1 MGFCRGLGFTG
12 DTKRAQRMATWGIA
26 GRSTS
31 TLMRATW
38 RATTA
43 TESACA
49 KIPISALVRPC
60 RPNFTLLKSRI
71 SSHSLSGRFVR
82 RELSSL
88 LPVHSA
94 IASACLVSKL
104 PSELSTSAEG
114 RFANYLSPI

>member
-1 MGFCRGLGFTG
+1 
-12 DTKRAQRMATWGIA
+12 MATWGIA

>member
-1 MGFCRGLGFTG
+1 
-12 DTKRAQRMATWGIA
+12 MAPWAIA

-43 TESACA
+43 TESATGR
-49 KIPISALVRPC
+49 IPLSASIRSWT
-60 RPNFTLLKSRI
+60 RPNLTLRQSRI
-71 SSHSLSGRFVR
+71 SPSSPSGRFVR

-88 LPVHSA
+88 LPLHNV

-104 PSELSTSAEG
+104 PSELSTAAEG

>member
-1 MGFCRGLGFTG
+1 
-12 DTKRAQRMATWGIA
+12 MATWAIA

-38 RATTA
+38 RTTTA
-43 TESACA
+43 RESATA
-49 KIPISALVRPC
+49 RIRLSDSVRSWT
-60 RPNFTLLKSRI
+60 RPNLTLRQSRI
-71 SSHSLSGRFVR
+71 SPSSPVGRFVR
-82 RELSSL
+82 RELSSV
-88 LPVHSA
+88 LPLHSA